1 MMSSLQNSYN
11 DGVAPSDGY
20 SSPNAPATEP
30 ADTNQNDGQAS
41 DNQSKP
47 KPMSRENKSLARF
60 MTFLTEYAPGRVSI
74 TNEVSYSIRNILKD
88 NALERNM
95 SFAVPYDDNRN
106 RKIFFSLPYI
116 IADAIYKNTDI
127 DTKDIQIRSDMLEAA
142 NWLPLLRGAVSH
154 YLKKTYYGTI
164 INSFRQEL
172 IDNGHLVVK
181 EVDNE
186 SKIVN
191 LLNIVRP
198 PHIED
203 LQDGGLAEK
212 NLLTWE
218 DMLANKTEWEH
229 CWDKIE
235 QIKEIMDSMQKKT
248 FVVYE
253 WWTVDEFLRGEE
265 WVTTK
270 GCIKYLD
277 FEHYEEKVPQ
287 EAEGWTPYI
296 ELERFSTPYFVVPSS
311 KKRLAKLKKV
321 GWIGEAETM
330 EPVYPYEEQYLIRVP
345 GRWLGMGIYELLRPE
360 TEAYIKTLNE
370 KLLYDEMLHKGV
382 LVHKRAPFSGNQR
395 GTGRSLE
402 ADIINRIQTGTLI
415 SIKAGESIDRL
426 NIGSLTADF
435 LSSANAWFEIARR
448 KAGVTETS
456 VGETLPSSTPAT
468 IGVLNERQGKTAFDI
483 VNEQQGL
490 FLERLFTRFKL
501 SSIMDE
507 LSEDEEVII
516 AGGVDELRKMED
528 AFIENIVNVGIQKA
542 VNEGRIMPNSS
553 SISEQDHALIKEAVH
568 TVRSQYGDQ
577 RPMEFDRDFASKFHL
592 YAKFYV
598 TNESFDKQIIL
609 QALQEA
615 INTVSQ
621 NPTLEL
627 DSSKLIETK
636 LDIMGI
642 NPLQF
647 RKSPEKI
654 MQEQM
659 QAVQMAQAQAQAEAA
674 GTNAVNMN
682 SQAKA
687 RRPQGEAKTFG
698 EANQL
703 RAS

>member
-1 MMSSLQNSYN
+1 METTILQTSQRRVLKLKKTHKQDRY
-11 DGVAPSDGY
+11 
-20 SSPNAPATEP
+20 T
-30 ADTNQNDGQAS
+30 
-41 DNQSKP
+41 
-47 KPMSRENKSLARF
+47 KSLARF
-60 MTFLTEYAPGRVSI
+60 STFINEYAEGRVGI
-74 TNEVSYSIRNILKD
+74 TNEVHYTIRDILKD
-88 NALERNM
+88 NELERNM
-95 SFAVPYDDNRN
+95 SFAYPYDENGN
-106 RKIFFSLPYI
+106 KKYFFSLPYI

-142 NWLPLLRGAVSH
+142 AWLPLLRGAVSH
-154 YLKKTYYGTI
+154 YLKKTYYGTM
-164 INSFRQEL
+164 INSFRKEL
-172 IDNGHLVVK
+172 IDNGHVLVK

-186 SKIVN
+186 SKIVP

-203 LQDGGLAEK
+203 LQDGGLAER
-212 NLLTWE
+212 NLMTWE
-218 DMLANKTEWEH
+218 DMLVNKEAWKDS
-229 CWDKIE
+229 WAKIE
-235 QIKEIMDSMQKKT
+235 KLHEMMESQQKKT

-253 WWTVDEFLRGEE
+253 WWTVDEFQRGDQ
-265 WVTTK
+265 WFTTK
-270 GCIKYLD
+270 GCIKFLD
-277 FEHYEEKVPQ
+277 CTEYDEENPDDAESWTAYE
-287 EAEGWTPYI
+287 
-296 ELERFSTPYFVVPSS
+296 ELERFATPNSVVPVS
-311 KKRLAKLKKV
+311 KKRLKKLQEC
-321 GWIGEAETM
+321 GWIADGEKL
-330 EPVYPYEEQYLIRVP
+330 EPVYPYEEQVLIRVP
-345 GRWLGMGIYELLRPE
+345 GRWLGMGMYELLRPE

-382 LVHKRAPFSGNQR
+382 LVHKRAPFSSNQR

-456 VGETLPSSTPAT
+456 VGETLPASTPAT

-501 SSIMDE
+501 QSILEE
-507 LSEDEEVII
+507 LSEEEEVII
-516 AGGVDELRKMED
+516 AGGPDELRKMED
-528 AFIENIVNVGIQKA
+528 AFVENLVNVNIQKA
-542 VNEGRIMPNSS
+542 VNKGKITPNSS
-553 SISEQDHALIKEAVH
+553 SISDEDYGIIKEAVH

-577 RPMEFDRDFASKFHL
+577 RPMEFDKEFASKFLL
-592 YAKFYV
+592 YAKFDI
-598 TNESFDKQIIL
+598 TNEAFDKQIIL

-615 INTVSQ
+615 INTVTQ

-627 DSSKLIETK
+627 DSSKLIEAK

-642 NPLQF
+642 SPLKF

-654 MQEQM
+654 MEEQM
-659 QAVQMAQAQAQAEAA
+659 QAIEFAQAEAA
-674 GTNAVNMN
+674 AKAGTTSAVNAN
-682 SQAKA
+682 PQAP
-687 RRPQGEAKTFG
+687 RPVQGEAKTFG
-698 EANQL
+698 ESNQL